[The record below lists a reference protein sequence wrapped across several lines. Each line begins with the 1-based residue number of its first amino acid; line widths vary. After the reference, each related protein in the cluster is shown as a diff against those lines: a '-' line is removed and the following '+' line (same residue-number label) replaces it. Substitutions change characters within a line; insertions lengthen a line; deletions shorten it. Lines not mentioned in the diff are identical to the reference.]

1 MRSSVVIFILI
12 GIVAMLADMVY
23 EGGRSVLGPYMEFLE
38 ASMLVVGAVSIG
50 DVIGYLFRGLSGA
63 LAYRL
68 GGRAWVLLLAGYG
81 LNVAVPLLAYLGD
94 PMIALILIVV
104 ERSGKGIRAPV
115 KDALIADLTEHTRI
129 RGIAYGVHEVLDQ
142 TGAVLGPF
150 IVAYRVSESY
160 TSAYTI
166 LWIPY
171 MASMVVL
178 GVALLLYRRISKT
191 MYPRGDTIPWGY
203 IISVSL
209 PMAGFMH
216 WALAGYVMG
225 LEGVGPATVAIA
237 YTLAMLVDV
246 VAAIPLSLLYRR
258 VGDASLL
265 VAPLMSGL
273 ASIAVIKG
281 GVLVAG
287 AFWGL
292 AMVVY
297 ETIVKAGLA
306 DRVPSGSRFYSFG
319 MLGLAQGLAWTI
331 GNMVMSILS
340 DNEPLLILYI
350 LAVQLASVVVLYKS
364 R

>member
-1 MRSSVVIFILI
+1 MRSSVVIFMLI

-23 EGGRSVLGPYMEFLE
+23 EGGRSVLGPYLEFLE
-38 ASMLVVGAVSIG
+38 ASMLVAGAVSIG

-81 LNVAVPLLAYLGD
+81 LNAAIPLLAYLSD
-94 PMIALILIVV
+94 PMLALILIVA

-142 TGAVLGPF
+142 TGAVLGPL

-171 MASMVVL
+171 MASMVML
-178 GVALLLYRRISKT
+178 GIALLLYRRTSKAVH
-191 MYPRGDTIPWGY
+191 PGGGRVPWGY

-216 WALAGYVMG
+216 WALAGYIMS
-225 LEGVGPATVAIA
+225 LEGIGPGTVAVA
-237 YTLAMLVDV
+237 YTIAMLVDV
-246 VAAIPLSLLYRR
+246 IAAIPLSLLHRR
-258 VGDASLL
+258 VGDTSLL

-273 ASIAVIKG
+273 ASIAVVEG

-287 AFWGL
+287 ALWGL

-319 MLGLAQGLAWTI
+319 MLGLVQGIAWTI
-331 GNMVMSILS
+331 GNMVMSVLS

-350 LAVQLASVVVLYKS
+350 LAVQLASVVSLYKS